1 MGVETMSLD
10 GQGLLARERN
20 AGYHASGANPSTDA
34 LDAPVLA
41 EVQDELFRGSVRAT
55 HVDAGGEKLSAAGY
69 LGVEWNR

>member
-1 MGVETMSLD
+1 MGRVCSL
-10 GQGLLARERN
+10 GGVTLAITPQART
-20 AGYHASGANPSTDA
+20 PQTDA